1 MNPSRGPTYFSL
13 GYSVSGVGGGAACD
27 GPACDGP
34 DGLDVLFLLRRFD
47 ISKVVNNLLQSE
59 RSSKDNE
66 EDRRRGRI
74 VENFWFYQYHC
85 AFI

>member
-1 MNPSRGPTYFSL
+1 MNPLRGPTYFSL
-13 GYSVSGVGGGAACD
+13 GYSASGVGGGAACD
-27 GPACDGP
+27 GPA
-34 DGLDVLFLLRRFD
+34 GLDSVALFFLLRLFD

>member
-1 MNPSRGPTYFSL
+1 MNPSRGPTYFSI
-13 GYSVSGVGGGAACD
+13 GSSASGVGGSA
-27 GPACDGP
+27 ACDGP